1 MMKAVGTIVLCGAVL
16 ATASPALAERAPR
29 STLRVLVSVKQGAT
43 KAVTLTCDRDGG
55 THPSAHAACVL
66 LRKVKGDPS
75 KLKVVARP
83 ACTKEYQP
91 HAVVVA
97 GKWRGKPVKWG
108 HVYLNSCEMRAAGGA
123 VFSV

>member
-1 MMKAVGTIVLCGAVL
+1 MRAVGTIVLCGAVL

-29 STLRVLVSVKQGAT
+29 STLRILVAVKQGPS

-55 THPSAHAACVL
+55 THPSARAACAL
-66 LRKVKGDPS
+66 LRKVKGNPA
-75 KLKVVARP
+75 KLRVVSRP
-83 ACTKEYQP
+83 VCTKQYQP

-108 HVYLNSCEMRAAGGA
+108 HVYLNSCQMKAAGGA
-123 VFSV
+123 VFAL